1 MIELILLGM
10 LYDGFAGTTYDLKK
24 AMTHSTEFFHSSSLG
39 SIQPAL
45 KKMEQAGYLT
55 TEDQIENNR
64 LKKYYRITE
73 SGKAYFNQE
82 LRKDFG
88 PDKLK
93 CTQLVKVFF
102 YDKMNLEEQLS
113 SLDEYLLGIEQTKKM
128 LHKIEAEGDERMAE
142 HGLTYESYPSA
153 KFQMDTLHFGLDY
166 YQFLSDWFGKYRET
180 LIERDKEAKQ
190 CL

>member
-24 AMTHSTEFFHSSSLG
+24 AMERSTEFFHNSSLG

-55 TEDQIENNR
+55 SKEQVENNR
-64 LKKYYRITE
+64 LKKYYKITDA
-73 SGKAYFNQE
+73 GKAYFNQE

-93 CTQLVKVFF
+93 CTQLVKIFF
-102 YDKMNLEEQLS
+102 YDKLSLEEQLS
-113 SLDEYLLGIEQTKKM
+113 SLDEYLNGLEETKQ
-128 LHKIEAEGDERMAE
+128 LLRYIEATGEERMAE
-142 HGLTYESYPSA
+142 FGVTYETYPA
-153 KFQMDTLHFGLDY
+153 ARFQMDTLTFGLDY
-166 YQFLSDWFGKYRET
+166 YQFLTSWFESYREK
-180 LIERDKEAKQ
+180 LIARSQEVK
-190 CL
+190 

>member
-24 AMTHSTEFFHSSSLG
+24 GMERSTEFFHNSSLG

-55 TEDQIENNR
+55 SEEQVENNR

-73 SGKAYFNQE
+73 TGKAHFDQE

-93 CTQLVKVFF
+93 CNQLVKIFF
-102 YDKMNLEEQLS
+102 YDKLSLEEQLG
-113 SLDEYLLGIEQTKKM
+113 SLDEYLQGIEQTKKM
-128 LHKIEAEGDERMAE
+128 LHHIEATGEERMVE
-142 HGLTYESYPSA
+142 YGVTYETYPAA

-166 YQFLSDWFGKYRET
+166 FQFLSNWFSKYRET
-180 LIERDKEAKQ
+180 LIERDKEAKK
-190 CL
+190 